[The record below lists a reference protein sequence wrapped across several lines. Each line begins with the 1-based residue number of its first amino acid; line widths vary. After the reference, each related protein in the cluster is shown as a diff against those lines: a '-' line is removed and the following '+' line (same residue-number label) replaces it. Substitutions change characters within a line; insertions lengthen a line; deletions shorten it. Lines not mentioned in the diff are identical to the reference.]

1 MPVVHSTFLIE
12 IRNPLTKGLAYDPPP
27 MDYRGPIDDIIIFAY
42 NAKGENVPMFIS
54 NEHDYGLMLLPM
66 ESQHTLDQERE
77 QFVHMK
83 MECIGE

>member
-1 MPVVHSTFLIE
+1 MPVIHSTFLVE
-12 IRNPLTKGLAYDPPP
+12 IRSPTTKGLAYDPPP
-27 MDYRGPIDDIIIFAY
+27 MDYEGPIDDIIIFAHS
-42 NAKGENVPMFIS
+42 AKEERVPMFIS

-66 ESQHTLDQERE
+66 EGQHTLDQERE